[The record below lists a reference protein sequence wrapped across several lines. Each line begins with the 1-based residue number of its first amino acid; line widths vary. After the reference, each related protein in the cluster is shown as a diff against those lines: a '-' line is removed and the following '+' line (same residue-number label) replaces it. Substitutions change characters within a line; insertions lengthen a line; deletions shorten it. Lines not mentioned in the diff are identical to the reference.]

1 LVIRLKKKPIGCVE
15 VVLDENKDTSV
26 EDDIFQVGELVEP
39 YRVTPSIDLEYNSN
53 FHVFDN
59 SLVNVDTE
67 VLNVVMSSS
76 GQAQID
82 EDDHTNVINIE
93 DCSGDDNDSIE
104 EEEEDNYD

>member
-1 LVIRLKKKPIGCVE
+1 
-15 VVLDENKDTSV
+15 V

-82 EDDHTNVINIE
+82 EDDIPMLSTLKIVVEMMTIQLKKKKKIIMTNYQNTKR
-93 DCSGDDNDSIE
+93 
-104 EEEEDNYD
+104 

>member
-1 LVIRLKKKPIGCVE
+1 
-15 VVLDENKDTSV
+15 V

-67 VLNVVMSSS
+67 VLNVIMSSS

-93 DCSGDDNDSIE
+93 DCSGDDDDSIE

>member
-1 LVIRLKKKPIGCVE
+1 
-15 VVLDENKDTSV
+15 V

-76 GQAQID
+76 GQTQIGD
-82 EDDHTNVINIE
+82 DDHTNVINIE
-93 DCSGDDNDSIE
+93 DCSGDDDDSIE

>member
-1 LVIRLKKKPIGCVE
+1 
-15 VVLDENKDTSV
+15 
-26 EDDIFQVGELVEP
+26 
-39 YRVTPSIDLEYNSN
+39 
-53 FHVFDN
+53 
-59 SLVNVDTE
+59 
-67 VLNVVMSSS
+67 MSSS

>member
-1 LVIRLKKKPIGCVE
+1 LVIRFKKKPIGCVE

-82 EDDHTNVINIE
+82 
-93 DCSGDDNDSIE
+93 
-104 EEEEDNYD
+104 